1 MPRNRTISELWP
13 SKKDPSYIWFMGT
26 QKLEEEMWRRDGY
39 SLRERKVMDYREKE
53 EFDMEENDEAPED
66 IKVNTDTTPQDD

>member
-1 MPRNRTISELWP
+1 
-13 SKKDPSYIWFMGT
+13 MGT
-26 QKLEEEMWRRDGY
+26 QKLEEEMWRRDGN
-39 SLRERKVMDYREKE
+39 SLREMKVMDYREKE